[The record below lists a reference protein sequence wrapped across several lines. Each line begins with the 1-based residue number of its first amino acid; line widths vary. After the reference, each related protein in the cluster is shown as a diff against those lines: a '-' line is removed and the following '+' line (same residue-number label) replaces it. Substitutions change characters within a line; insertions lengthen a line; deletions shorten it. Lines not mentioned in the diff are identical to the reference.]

1 MTYINPYNP
10 FDSMPW
16 WDRIDRQSWQIK
28 KVTRTIT
35 PSQMDDL
42 SLGTKVRYST
52 SDSGEHIVI
61 ATFDVPGISKEN
73 VVVSYD
79 EEHCVIS
86 VQTSENVD
94 DKTSS
99 KKCLKTSV
107 KPLVVSSLKAK
118 CEHGRVTV
126 TGTLVTAENKKT
138 RHLVSVE

>member
-16 WDRIDRQSWQIK
+16 WERDDRLPWQNK
-28 KVTRTIT
+28 KITRTIT
-35 PSQMDDL
+35 PSQMDNL

-52 SDSGEHIVI
+52 NESGENFVT
-61 ATFDVPGISKEN
+61 ATFDVPGTSKEN
-73 VVVSYD
+73 VLVTYD
-79 EEHCVIS
+79 EEQCVLY

-94 DKTSS
+94 DKIST
-99 KKCLKTSV
+99 KKWLKTSV

-126 TGTLVTAENKKT
+126 TGTLATAENKKT